1 MSGALAVNYWWRSVL
16 VFALATVSAL
26 AAEAGFLRHP
36 TFSPSV
42 LAWLT
47 VTYNWVYPLAA
58 LLCIMAAIRSPDRV
72 GRRTWQLLGASS
84 FVLTLSAAVYWI
96 PQALGF
102 DPWTL
107 TSDLLSGV
115 RQLLVAAAVVG
126 LVPFFDRRDGR
137 VKIALDVSIALG
149 AAALITLQFLVELPP
164 SAPIEFT
171 STASGVYLATT
182 VATSSVA
189 LLALT
194 YLTVR
199 LRAFPRGWPIRL
211 ALISLVVSMS
221 MNFLTA
227 LAPGR
232 WAWIAAPTSLAS
244 SWLLAFGAFLQIRR
258 PMPLLAANRADGEH
272 SFTLVPYAPL
282 LMVELVLVLRALSV
296 EGNAARVLLLGS
308 GLLLALLVMRQIV
321 ALRENS
327 ALMKARSD
335 EQERFA
341 LLLKNSS
348 DAAILVTAD
357 GIIRSDVPALARLL
371 GEPPRSFEGESILD
385 LVDAEDRPRLQQYL
399 GQLVPGETSAPVSV
413 RVARSPIGS
422 RFIEIV
428 AADHRRHDVLNGVI
442 LNVRDVSERVGLE
455 AQLREAHK
463 MEGIGRLAGGIAHD
477 FNNLLTAILGNC
489 ELIET
494 EPDGSAAIKDEVS
507 EVRRA
512 AERASDLVRQLLQ
525 FARRELVAPR
535 VLTLEIVLAQTERL
549 LKRLLAEDIELGITC
564 RGGPLR
570 IKADATQLDQ
580 VILNLVVN
588 ARDSMPNGGR
598 LTISAGPRYL
608 AEVGSRAVGELPP
621 GPYVELR
628 VSDTGFG
635 MPPEVLSRIF
645 EPFYTTKSVGE
656 GTGLGLA
663 TTYGIVRQLGGS
675 IVAESRLG
683 EGSVFTLLFPMTDE
697 PPDVSEV
704 PVFVSGARRQGTV
717 LLAEDEPAVRS
728 LAARALRER
737 GFDVIAAVNG
747 EDGVR
752 AAREHNGRIDYV
764 VSDLVMP
771 KLGGLGL
778 VEALRELGHAPRVL
792 FITGYSD
799 ASIPPASGG
808 RAEVEVLLKPFAPS
822 ALIERIDRL
831 RWDDRGA

>member
-1 MSGALAVNYWWRSVL
+1 M
-16 VFALATVSAL
+16 
-26 AAEAGFLRHP
+26 
-36 TFSPSV
+36 
-42 LAWLT
+42 
-47 VTYNWVYPLAA
+47 
-58 LLCIMAAIRSPDRV
+58 
-72 GRRTWQLLGASS
+72 
-84 FVLTLSAAVYWI
+84 
-96 PQALGF
+96 
-102 DPWTL
+102 
-107 TSDLLSGV
+107 
-115 RQLLVAAAVVG
+115 
-126 LVPFFDRRDGR
+126 
-137 VKIALDVSIALG
+137 
-149 AAALITLQFLVELPP
+149 
-164 SAPIEFT
+164 
-171 STASGVYLATT
+171 
-182 VATSSVA
+182 
-189 LLALT
+189 
-194 YLTVR
+194 
-199 LRAFPRGWPIRL
+199 
-211 ALISLVVSMS
+211 
-221 MNFLTA
+221 
-227 LAPGR
+227 
-232 WAWIAAPTSLAS
+232 
-244 SWLLAFGAFLQIRR
+244 
-258 PMPLLAANRADGEH
+258 
-272 SFTLVPYAPL
+272 
-282 LMVELVLVLRALSV
+282 
-296 EGNAARVLLLGS
+296 
-308 GLLLALLVMRQIV
+308 
-321 ALRENS
+321 
-327 ALMKARSD
+327 
-335 EQERFA
+335 
-341 LLLKNSS
+341 
-348 DAAILVTAD
+348 
-357 GIIRSDVPALARLL
+357 
-371 GEPPRSFEGESILD
+371 
-385 LVDAEDRPRLQQYL
+385 
-399 GQLVPGETSAPVSV
+399 
-413 RVARSPIGS
+413 
-422 RFIEIV
+422 
-428 AADHRRHDVLNGVI
+428 
-442 LNVRDVSERVGLE
+442 
-455 AQLREAHK
+455 REAHK

-747 EDGVR
+747 EDGLR

-778 VEALRELGHAPRVL
+778 VEALRDLGHVPRVL

-808 RAEVEVLLKPFAPS
+808 RADVEVLLKPFAPS

-831 RWDDRGA
+831 RWDERGA